1 MSSKKRKILFL
12 DRDGVV
18 NRERGEFTWKLED
31 FQINEGV
38 FEALKIFRENNFEF
52 IIISNQSGIGRG
64 LYAKSDVEFLHHQ
77 LNRAAQAKGISIL
90 DIYYCPHHPDKSRCI
105 CRKPDSLLLEKAIA
119 RYNVDTDRSRF
130 IGDAERDIEAANK
143 VGLQAIRIQANS
155 SLMDLVPLILG
166 A

>member
-1 MSSKKRKILFL
+1 MSSEKRKVLFL

-31 FQINEGV
+31 FQINDGV
-38 FEALKIFRENNFEF
+38 FEALNIFREHNFEF
-52 IIISNQSGIGRG
+52 IIISNQSGIARG
-64 LYAKSDVEFLHHQ
+64 LYEKSDVEFLHHH
-77 LNRAAQAKGISIL
+77 LKRAAVAKGISIL
-90 DIYYCPHHPDKSRCI
+90 DIYYCPHHPDSSRCI

-119 RYNVDTDRSRF
+119 RYHVDSEQSRF
-130 IGDAERDIEAANK
+130 IGDAERDISAANK
-143 VGLQAIRIQANS
+143 VGLQAIRIQPNS